1 MRILNALWLKINSR
15 NQEVNVISNS
25 LQNKACDACSYRT
38 FIFLLYIF
46 QQASSLSFSFYT
58 SRIIVW
64 IYTDMQ
70 CIGILVFHLDRLT

>member
-1 MRILNALWLKINSR
+1 MRILNALWLKINSWK
-15 NQEVNVISNS
+15 QEVNVISNS
-25 LQNKACDACSYRT
+25 LQNKACGTCSYRT

-46 QQASSLSFSFYT
+46 QQVSSLSFSFYT

-64 IYTDMQ
+64 IYADMQ

>member
-15 NQEVNVISNS
+15 KQEVNVISNS
-25 LQNKACDACSYRT
+25 LQNKACGACSYRT

-64 IYTDMQ
+64 IYADMQ
-70 CIGILVFHLDRLT
+70 SIGILVFHLDRLT